1 MNHENLIHVK
11 FEYAE
16 ALEGKKDM
24 LNLERNFL
32 RTSETIDRFNSLRSE
47 EMKAKLRLQK
57 KMKET
62 AEILKNFKKMLP
74 EAKMPHVKEEKIA
87 KPVLEKSKQETSEKP
102 KTIEK
107 RAVETKVKT
116 SRASND
122 LESQIREIQEKLNS
136 LRD

>member
-16 ALEGKKDM
+16 ALEAKKDI
-24 LNLERNFL
+24 LNLEKNFL
-32 RTSETIDRFNSLRSE
+32 KTADIIERFNSLRTE
-47 EMKAKLRLQK
+47 EMKTKIRLQRK
-57 KMKET
+57 IKET
-62 AEILKNFKKMLP
+62 EQILKNFKKILP

-87 KPVLEKSKQETSEKP
+87 KPIEIKEKT

-116 SRASND
+116 SHASND
-122 LESQIREIQEKLNS
+122 LEAQIREIQEKLNS
-136 LRD
+136 LQ

>member
-16 ALEGKKDM
+16 ALEAKKDI
-24 LNLERNFL
+24 LNLEKNFL
-32 RTSETIDRFNSLRSE
+32 RTSGIIERFNSLRNE
-47 EMKAKLRLQK
+47 EMKTKIRLQRK
-57 KMKET
+57 IKET
-62 AEILKNFKKMLP
+62 EQILKNFKKILP

-87 KPVLEKSKQETSEKP
+87 KPIEIKEKT

-116 SRASND
+116 SHASND
-122 LESQIREIQEKLNS
+122 LEAQIREIQEKLNS
-136 LRD
+136 LQ